1 MNKTSLDDMMV
12 FRLVVE
18 SGSFT
23 GAALA
28 MDLPKSN
35 ISRKISRLEKQLGV
49 RLLERSTRS
58 LGLTEV
64 GQVYFQHCGRI
75 FEEMQSA
82 NQCIEALSSTP
93 SGKLKIC
100 ASVSIGQNVLAPRL
114 AEFKR
119 LYSEIELDF
128 QLLNRRID
136 LIEEGYD
143 LAIRVGE
150 LEDSTLISKRL
161 FDVELH
167 LYASPEYLNNSSSP
181 LLIPSDLVTHSC
193 MLMNAGSEKAR
204 WDLNM
209 GNEVQQINLVSSLTC
224 NDFSSLRQLTCDGL
238 GIALLPDYLCIEE
251 LKQGK
256 LIRVLEAW
264 AGRRVTVNALY
275 PNRKSMTP
283 KLRAMLDFLNMH

>member
-1 MNKTSLDDMMV
+1 MDKASLDDMMV
-12 FRLVVE
+12 FRLVVD

-28 MDLPKSN
+28 MNLPKSN

-64 GQVYFQHCGRI
+64 GQIYFQHCSRI

-82 NQCIEALSSTP
+82 NQCVEALSSTP
-93 SGKLKIC
+93 SGQLKIC
-100 ASVSIGQNVLAPRL
+100 ASVSIGQNILAPRL

-119 LYSEIELDF
+119 VHPEVELDV

-167 LYASPEYLNNSSSP
+167 LYASPNYLNNHSSP
-181 LLIPSDLVTHSC
+181 LLTPSDLTTHAC
-193 MLMNAGSEKAR
+193 MVMNAGSEKSR
-204 WDLNM
+204 WELNTD
-209 GNEVQQINLVSSLTC
+209 NETQQVSLAPVVTC
-224 NDFSSLRQLTCDGL
+224 NDFSSLRQFTCDGL

-256 LIRVLEAW
+256 LIRVLDTW
-264 AGRRVTVNALY
+264 AGKRVTVNALY

-283 KLRAMLDFLNMH
+283 KLRAMLDFLIKN